1 MQVRTGGTSGRP
13 NLAGGGLAVLVGTVG
28 AAVGSGRRLRAAV
41 TRLLLLSHLG
51 HLAADLLDLERLE
64 AEVAHQLLVRKL
76 FQKRGGGKEPQLVIK
91 KRQEA
96 RRGRRELTEL
106 TELTRKRRGLTR
118 KRPELTEQT
127 RKRREGNGFFVPF
140 SPYDFVCWAPSFP
153 LSFSLRFPGPL
164 LPNLLLPVPLFFPS
178 LPYSLP
184 ILSLSFLSSSRAPS
198 VLRARACARVCAH
211 LDEVGA
217 LDGVLLERQRVEAQ
231 RHDPRAHLLHGELR
245 EPLRR

>member
-1 MQVRTGGTSGRP
+1 MEVRTGGRT

-140 SPYDFVCWAPSFP
+140 SPYDFVSLSPSFP

-164 LPNLLLPVPLFFPS
+164 LPSFFFPS
-178 LPYSLP
+178 L
-184 ILSLSFLSSSRAPS
+184 SSSRPFSSVVPS
-198 VLRARACARVCAH
+198 LFSLPLLFHFPLLSPYPFFPLRARPPFCARVCVCVCVCA
-211 LDEVGA
+211 
-217 LDGVLLERQRVEAQ
+217 
-231 RHDPRAHLLHGELR
+231 PR
-245 EPLRR
+245 